1 MSKTAN
7 VIYSDHFCR
16 ERKVAD
22 VECCL
27 LLELRVCETPIFF
40 KF

>member
-1 MSKTAN
+1 M
-7 VIYSDHFCR
+7 
-16 ERKVAD
+16 AD

-40 KF
+40 KFLGHYVKKMNCVTCMYLP